1 MILSFHQGGK
11 NMATEKIGHISPMKA
26 IRGEDENAA
35 AQHRHLPVIGGTC
48 LSLHLAA
55 RQLLT
60 EKRKYISACAVA
72 MLLVFFASMVGRMD
86 AWLGPDGKGMMDAFN
101 PADHDLGVQTFGTLD
116 EAEAESLVRSYTSI
130 LDSYLLAMPS
140 VAVNGI
146 DYTANVID
154 QPERFHILEGRT
166 CMADNEIV
174 VTEVVAAV
182 EENPVLEGWGNKIIC
197 ISAGE

>member
-1 MILSFHQGGK
+1 
-11 NMATEKIGHISPMKA
+11 
-26 IRGEDENAA
+26 
-35 AQHRHLPVIGGTC
+35 
-48 LSLHLAA
+48 
-55 RQLLT
+55 
-60 EKRKYISACAVA
+60 